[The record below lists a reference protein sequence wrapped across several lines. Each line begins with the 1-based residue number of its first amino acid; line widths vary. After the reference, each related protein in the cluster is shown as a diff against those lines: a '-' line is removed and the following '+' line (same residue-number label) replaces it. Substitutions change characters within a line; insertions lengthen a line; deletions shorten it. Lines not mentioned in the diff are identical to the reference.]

1 MMTRKIT
8 LLLTLIV
15 SIIIL
20 YGCKEI
26 DYGRFVGV
34 YEIESATLNG
44 IDITNEYYLYTI
56 EIREDKTMK
65 VNINYLNILDNHES
79 TFKANN
85 NTLTETYLGKTYK
98 YVFDET
104 NETLTYKTKTNDEE
118 LIVVLKRK
126 EQIDIPKG
134 VAFEGILFGDDI
146 DLTKRFNYAPSIL
159 IEEEDGQTVMHI
171 WYCANRLSGV
181 IVDHIGYR
189 KGILNEDNRWE
200 FSEESYALAPSIDT
214 WDSRHTC
221 DPSVIK
227 GEFNYNN
234 ETYTYMMAYLGC
246 TTEDYS
252 NNETGI
258 AIAKSPE
265 GPWIKMD
272 HLNPIV
278 PWDRDNQSGSWG
290 TGMPSL
296 LSVDGKGKVLLFY
309 SNASVGVS
317 VDYYDF
323 TNMDDPILTF
333 TRNIVSTGL
342 TNPNGT
348 FLNYVGL
355 ADFSY
360 DPFKNRLYM
369 SSYTNTKNPPDVTV
383 TRVNSHGA
391 IHYIDGLDSMEEVV
405 EAIENQSYV
414 WQLLDFI
421 GPEDTGYDRNHNLGL
436 VRDAYG
442 YLYNSDQVMVV
453 VSTGHVDYPNDNI
466 YTYRLMGYIIQ
477 P

>member
-1 MMTRKIT
+1 MIKKIT
-8 LLLTLIV
+8 LLITVLITAF
-15 SIIIL
+15 IL
-20 YGCKEI
+20 YGCKET
-26 DYGRFVGV
+26 DFKHMLGV

-44 IDITNEYYLYTI
+44 LDITDEYYLYTI
-56 EIREDKTMK
+56 ELRENRTMK
-65 VNINYLNILDNHES
+65 VTINYLNVLSNRES
-79 TFKANN
+79 TFSVNK
-85 NTLTETYLGKTYK
+85 NTITEKHQNDTYK
-98 YVFDET
+98 YTFDE
-104 NETLTYKTKTNDEE
+104 NSKTLTHQSTEFGDT
-118 LIVVLKRK
+118 LVVVLKMK
-126 EQIDIPKG
+126 EIIDVPTG
-134 VAFEGILFGDDI
+134 VDFEGILFGESI

-159 IEEEDGQTVMHI
+159 IEEVEGKTVMHI

-189 KGILNEDNRWE
+189 KGILNEDNLWE
-200 FSEESYALAPSIDT
+200 FSDETYALAPTSDT

-234 ETYTYMMAYLGC
+234 ETYNYMMAYLGC

-258 AIAKSPE
+258 AIAKKPE

-309 SNASVGVS
+309 SNSSVGVS

-323 TNMDDPILTF
+323 TNMDQPDLIF
-333 TRNIVSTGL
+333 TRNISATGL

-355 ADFSY
+355 ADFAY
-360 DPFKNRLYM
+360 DPIRKRLYM
-369 SSYTNTKNPPDVTV
+369 SSYTNTKNPPDVTI

-391 IHYIDGLDSMEEVV
+391 VHYIDGLEDMEAVV
-405 EAIENQSYV
+405 EAIRNPSYV

-436 VRDAYG
+436 VRDPYG
-442 YLYNSDQVMVV
+442 YLYNSNQVMIV

>member
-1 MMTRKIT
+1 MKKNFLMVT
-8 LLLTLIV
+8 LLAILIFV
-15 SIIIL
+15 AS
-20 YGCKEI
+20 CQKI
-26 DYGRFVGV
+26 DYENLSGT
-34 YEIESATLNG
+34 YELEQATL
-44 IDITNEYYLYTI
+44 DDLDVTDEYLAYRVTLNQ
-56 EIREDKTMK
+56 DQTMT
-65 VNINYLNILDNHES
+65 VFINYLNVLENRS
-79 TFKANN
+79 SNFSFKDGKII
-85 NTLTETYLGKTYK
+85 ETYQNETYT
-98 YVFDET
+98 YAYNESDET
-104 NETLTYKTKTNDEE
+104 LKLETDSFGE
-118 LIVVLKRK
+118 LLVIILKK
-126 EQIDIPKG
+126 IDDSNKG
-134 VAFEGILFGDDI
+134 VQGVDFESILFGEDI

-159 IEEEDGQTVMHI
+159 VEEVDGETVMHI

-189 KGILNEDNRWE
+189 KGILNIDNKWE
-200 FSEESYALAPSIDT
+200 FSDESYALAPTPGT

-227 GEFNYNN
+227 GAFNYDG
-234 ETYTYMMAYLGC
+234 EMYQYMMAYLGC

-252 NNETGI
+252 NNETGL
-258 AIAKSPE
+258 ALAKNPE

-296 LSVDGKGKVLLFY
+296 LSVDEKGKVLLFY
-309 SNASVGVS
+309 SNSSVGVS

-323 TNMDDPILTF
+323 SNMDDPEFIF
-333 TRNIVSTGL
+333 TRNILATGL

-360 DPFKNRLYM
+360 DPVRNRLYM
-369 SSYTNTKNPPDVTV
+369 SSYTNTKNPPDITV

-391 IHYIDGLDSMEEVV
+391 VHYIDGLENMEAVV
-405 EAIENQSYV
+405 DTIFNQTYV

-421 GPEDTGYDRNHNLGL
+421 GPEDTGFDRNHNLGL

-442 YLYNSDQVMVV
+442 YLYDSDQVMIVL
-453 VSTGHVDYPNDNI
+453 STGEIDYPNDNI
-466 YTYRLMGYIIQ
+466 YTYRLMGYVIE

>member
-1 MMTRKIT
+1 MIKKIICLMTILIT
-8 LLLTLIV
+8 AV
-15 SIIIL
+15 VL
-20 YGCKEI
+20 YGCKETE
-26 DYGRFVGV
+26 YNHMLGT
-34 YEIESATLNG
+34 YEIESATLN
-44 IDITNEYYLYTI
+44 DLDVTDEYYVYTV
-56 EIREDKTMK
+56 ELRENKTMK
-65 VNINYLNILDNHES
+65 VTINYLNILTNRES
-79 TFKANN
+79 TFSVNK
-85 NTLTETYLGKTYK
+85 NTIKEKYQNETYLYTY
-98 YVFDET
+98 
-104 NETLTYKTKTNDEE
+104 NEDDQTLSYQSIEFGDTLDV
-118 LIVVLKRK
+118 ILKLK
-126 EQIDIPKG
+126 EDIDLTTG
-134 VAFEGILFGDDI
+134 VDFEGILFGESI
-146 DLTKRFNYAPSIL
+146 DLTKRFNYAPSVL
-159 IEEEDGQTVMHI
+159 IEEKDGQMIMHI
-171 WYCANRLSGV
+171 WYCSNRLSGV

-189 KGILNEDNRWE
+189 KGVLNTSNQWE
-200 FSEESYALAPSIDT
+200 FSDESYALAPTSGT

-227 GEFNYNN
+227 GEFNYND
-234 ETYTYMMAYLGC
+234 ETYNYMMAYLGC
-246 TTEDYS
+246 TTDDYS

-258 AIAKSPE
+258 AIAKNPE

-309 SNASVGVS
+309 SNSSVGVS

-323 TNMDDPILTF
+323 NNMANPELIY
-333 TRNIVSTGL
+333 TRNIVATGL

-355 ADFSY
+355 ADFAY
-360 DPFKNRLYM
+360 DPIQKRLYM

-391 IHYIDGLDSMEEVV
+391 VHYIDGLADMAAVV
-405 EAIENQSYV
+405 EAIRTQSYK

-442 YLYNSDQVMVV
+442 YTYDSNNVMVV
-453 VSTGHVDYPNDNI
+453 VSTSNIDYPNDNFLPI
-466 YTYRLMGYIIQ
+466 D
-477 P
+477 

>member
-1 MMTRKIT
+1 MKKLGFLVTVFG
-8 LLLTLIV
+8 LLFFLLACQEV
-15 SIIIL
+15 
-20 YGCKEI
+20 
-26 DYGRFVGV
+26 DYAKLSGTF
-34 YEIESATLNG
+34 EIEQATLDG
-44 IDITNEYYLYTI
+44 IDITDEYLAYRIIL
-56 EIREDKTMK
+56 EEDQTMT
-65 VNINYLNILDNHES
+65 VFINYLNILDNRTS
-79 TFKANN
+79 TYVLKSGNIV
-85 NTLTETYLGKTYK
+85 ETYQNETFTYI
-98 YVFDET
+98 YDEED
-104 NETLTYKTKTNDEE
+104 ETLTHESDMFGET
-118 LIVVLKRK
+118 LVIVLKK
-126 EQIDIPKG
+126 TDDLSNGPQG
-134 VAFEGILFGDDI
+134 VDFESILFGEDI
-146 DLTKRFNYAPSIL
+146 DLTKRFNYAPSVL
-159 IEEEDGQTVMHI
+159 IEEVDGETVMHI

-189 KGILNEDNRWE
+189 KGILNLDNKWE
-200 FSEESYALAPSIDT
+200 FSDESYALAPTSGT

-227 GEFNYNN
+227 GEFNFSG
-234 ETYTYMMAYLGC
+234 ETYHYMMAYLGC

-258 AIAKSPE
+258 ALAKHPE

-296 LSVDGKGKVLLFY
+296 LSVDEKGKVLMFY
-309 SNASVGVS
+309 SNSSIGVS

-323 TNMDDPILTF
+323 SNMDDPELIF
-333 TRNIVSTGL
+333 TRHITSTGL

-355 ADFSY
+355 ADFAY
-360 DPFKNRLYM
+360 DPVRQRLYM
-369 SSYTNTKNPPDVTV
+369 SSYTNTKNPLDVTV

-391 IHYIDGLDSMEEVV
+391 VHYIDGLEDMEAVV
-405 EAIENQSYV
+405 DAIQNQTYV

-421 GPEDTGYDRNHNLGL
+421 GPEDTGFDRNHNLGL
-436 VRDAYG
+436 VRDSYG
-442 YLYNSDQVMVV
+442 YLYLSDQVMVV
-453 VSTGHVDYPNDNI
+453 LSTGEIDYPNDNI
-466 YTYRLMGYIIQ
+466 YTYRLMGYILE

>member
-1 MMTRKIT
+1 MMFKKIT
-8 LLLTLIV
+8 LLMTLFI
-15 SIIIL
+15 SIFVL
-20 YGCKEI
+20 FGCKEI
-26 DYGRFVGV
+26 DYKRFVGL
-34 YEIESATLNG
+34 YEMDSATSNG
-44 IDITNEYYLYTI
+44 LDITDEYYVYSI
-56 EIREDKTMK
+56 EIKENKTMK
-65 VNINYLNILDNHES
+65 VTINYLNVLTSRES
-79 TFKANN
+79 TFTVSKD
-85 NTLTETYLGKTYK
+85 TLTEKYQNKTYT
-98 YVFDET
+98 YTFDEP
-104 NETLTYKTKTNDEE
+104 NKTLTYKNTEFGEE
-118 LIVVLKRK
+118 LIVILKRV
-126 EQIDIPKG
+126 EQVDVPKG
-134 VAFEGILFGDDI
+134 VDFEGILFGESI
-146 DLTKRFNYAPSIL
+146 DLTKRFNYAPSVL
-159 IEEEDGQTVMHI
+159 IEEVNGQQVMHI

-189 KGILNEDNRWE
+189 KGILNSDNKWE
-200 FSEESYALAPSIDT
+200 FFDETYALAPSSGT

-234 ETYTYMMAYLGC
+234 ETYSYMMAYLGC

-258 AIAKSPE
+258 AIAKKPE

-309 SNASVGVS
+309 SNASIGVS

-323 TNMDDPILTF
+323 TDMDQPNLIF
-333 TRNIVSTGL
+333 TRNIVATGL

-360 DPFKNRLYM
+360 DPIRKRLYM
-369 SSYTNTKNPPDVTV
+369 SSYTNTKNPPDVTI

-391 IHYIDGLDSMEEVV
+391 VHYIDGLEDMEAVV
-405 EAIENQSYV
+405 EAIRNQSYV
-414 WQLLDFI
+414 WQLLDFV

-436 VRDAYG
+436 VRNPYG
-442 YLYNSDQVMVV
+442 YLYDSNQVMVV

-466 YTYRLMGYIIQ
+466 YTYRLMGYIIK

>member
-1 MMTRKIT
+1 MMIKKIT
-8 LLLTLIV
+8 GLF
-15 SIIIL
+15 IIL
-20 YGCKEI
+20 FTMVILVGCQEP
-26 DYGRFVGV
+26 DHSSFVGI
-34 YEIESATLNG
+34 YDIESATLEG
-44 IDITNEYYLYTI
+44 LDVTNEYYIYTV
-56 EIREDKTMK
+56 EIRDNKTMR
-65 VNINYLNILDNHES
+65 VSINYLNVLTNRES
-79 TFKANN
+79 TFTVSKD
-85 NTLTETYLGKTYK
+85 TLTEKHQGNTYR
-98 YVFDET
+98 YVLNET
-104 NETLTYKTKTNDEE
+104 NQTLTHNIKEFGESLTV
-118 LIVVLKRK
+118 ILKKR
-126 EQIDIPKG
+126 QNTDQTLG
-134 VAFEGILFGDDI
+134 VDFEGILFGESI
-146 DLTKRFNYAPSIL
+146 DLTKRFNYAPSVL
-159 IEEEDGQTVMHI
+159 IEEVDGKTVMHI

-189 KGILNEDNRWE
+189 KGVLNEDNKWE
-200 FSEESYALAPSIDT
+200 FTDETYALAPTLDT

-227 GEFNYNN
+227 GEFNYQN
-234 ETYTYMMAYLGC
+234 ETYHYMMAYLGC

-258 AIAKSPE
+258 AIAKKPE

-278 PWDRDNQSGSWG
+278 PWDRDNQSGTWG

-309 SNASVGVS
+309 SNSSVGVS

-323 TNMDDPILTF
+323 IDMNQPDLVF
-333 TRNIVSTGL
+333 TRNIIANGL

-360 DPFKNRLYM
+360 DPIRKRLYM
-369 SSYTNTKNPPDVTV
+369 SSYTNTKNPPDVTI

-391 IHYIDGLDSMEEVV
+391 VHYIDGLNSMEDVV
-405 EAIENQSYV
+405 EAIRNQTYV

-442 YLYNSDQVMVV
+442 YLYDSNQVMVV
-453 VSTGHVDYPNDNI
+453 VSTGRIDYPNDNI
-466 YTYRLMGYIIQ
+466 YTYRLMGYILK